1 MQGYIFWIARGKL
14 KGFIQFLCLDVSYK
28 KINSTNMIRK
38 LLLVPIPI
46 RGFHEARNRK
56 SVWLIYSLHSTF
68 FTRQGYFSRLV
79 RRVIN
84 APNNQLEVRIAST
97 TAAIVRGLGPPASFN
112 KCISFQLRSIS
123 NGFAQHHSNKRN
135 VNCILL
141 QFDPLLQTYYF
152 PSG

>member
-1 MQGYIFWIARGKL
+1 M
-14 KGFIQFLCLDVSYK
+14 FLIKRIKS
-28 KINSTNMIRK
+28 INMIRP
-38 LLLVPIPI
+38 PILAPIQI
-46 RGFHEARNRK
+46 RGFHEARTKK
-56 SVWLIYSLHSTF
+56 SVWLIYSHHSPYF
-68 FTRQGYFSRLV
+68 NKQGYFLPLM

-84 APNNQLEVRIAST
+84 APNNQLELRIAST
-97 TAAIVRGLGPPASFN
+97 AAAIVRVLGPPASFN

-123 NGFAQHHSNKRN
+123 NGFAQHDSNKRN